1 MASKEVRASAISVG
15 DTVRVNGVVEVVVA
29 KVRVG
34 YPSRDLFL
42 LESGASVSFTDSQL
56 IERSSSGG
64 TVDKYEGPSWICGM
78 PEQVP
83 VSQLEPGDMVLG
95 SKLKTVRG
103 VLRAS
108 SGEAVV
114 LFSEGEYSMADPRTR
129 LRVIVRGL
137 EVEAWTGP
145 TEYDGTIEMIPAGSL
160 RVGDVVVG
168 GRSFVKVTG
177 VERRALGAVSLTFD
191 DSTQIDSER
200 DAMFIQLTEQTTPQP
215 APATT
220 VEPDPV
226 AVGECRKCGRRRLEG
241 QRFCTGCGS
250 QHSNISSTGFQ
261 R

>member
-15 DTVRVNGVVEVVVA
+15 DTVRVNGAVEVVIA

-34 YPSRDLFL
+34 YPSGDLLL

-64 TVDKYEGPSWICGM
+64 AVDRYEGPSWICGV

-95 SKLKTVRG
+95 SKLKIVRT
-103 VLRAS
+103 VLRAAS
-108 SGEAVV
+108 EASVV
-114 LFSEGEYSMADPRTR
+114 LFAEGEYFMADSRTR

-145 TEYDGTIEMIPAGSL
+145 TEYNGTIEMIPAGSL

-168 GRSFVKVTG
+168 GRSFVKVTV
-177 VERRALGAVSLTFD
+177 VERRVLGAVSLTFD
-191 DSTQIDSER
+191 DSAQLDAER
-200 DAMFIQLTEQTTPQP
+200 DAMFIGLIEQTTPQP
-215 APATT
+215 APTTT

-226 AVGECRKCGRRRLEG
+226 AVGECLKCGRRRLEG
-241 QRFCTGCGS
+241 QKFCTGCGL
-250 QHSNISSTGFQ
+250 QHSNISTTGFQ